1 MEIRHK
7 ITRVTKTFT
16 LIFFLP
22 KTELNL
28 SLGATFCEN
37 CRIGGGACR
46 RSVTERL
53 KGTGC
58 SVGEEN
64 DNPRNGS
71 LRRKIRNMGW
81 RNEENVIPG
90 IHRFVC
96 GCRALT
102 AGCGGGAKPAA
113 ETKPAADAKPINL
126 IAYNP
131 MPPSSVP
138 TQALIKFAE
147 IAEKNS
153 NGRLKFTVKHSG
165 QLGSDR
171 EGIESA
177 KMGTI
182 DVIISGTGMYSSFY
196 DKVKI
201 FDLPFLFTDA
211 KQARK
216 VVNGPI
222 GERIF
227 KDLDKQGFVYLA
239 TGDNGMRQ
247 VSSKKPIQTV
257 ADVKGLKIRL
267 PEMPTYLAVW
277 KSWGATP
284 VPIPVSEL
292 YMSLKTGVV
301 DAQDNAPYHTV
312 ATKCYEVQPNYSM
325 INYMWMGLT
334 AAMNAKKFNSLPPDL
349 QKSRQGCRH

>member
-1 MEIRHK
+1 MIHK
-7 ITRVTKTFT
+7 KNS
-16 LIFFLP
+16 LIWL
-22 KTELNL
+22 
-28 SLGATFCEN
+28 
-37 CRIGGGACR
+37 
-46 RSVTERL
+46 
-53 KGTGC
+53 
-58 SVGEEN
+58 
-64 DNPRNGS
+64 
-71 LRRKIRNMGW
+71 
-81 RNEENVIPG
+81 
-90 IHRFVC
+90 VC
-96 GCRALT
+96 LLFIVALL
-102 AGCGGGAKPAA
+102 AGCGGGTKPAA
-113 ETKPAADAKPINL
+113 DGKPAADAKPINL

-138 TQALIKFAE
+138 TQTLIKFAE

-227 KDLDKQGFVYLA
+227 KDLNKQGFVYLG

-247 VSSKKPIQTV
+247 VSSKRKIQTV
-257 ADVKGLKIRL
+257 DDVKGLKIRL

-277 KSWGATP
+277 KSWGSTP

-301 DAQDNAPYHTV
+301 EAQDNAPYHTV
-312 ATKCYEVQPNYSM
+312 ATKCYEVQPNFAM

-334 AAMNAKKFNSLPPDL
+334 AAMNEKKFNSLPPDL
-349 QKSRQGCRH
+349 QKVIKDAAIEATNWSFDAIEKADQDAFKVMKEAGVDVNMTPDRASFMKNLPAIYAQFNKEAWFDQKLIDEIKAVK